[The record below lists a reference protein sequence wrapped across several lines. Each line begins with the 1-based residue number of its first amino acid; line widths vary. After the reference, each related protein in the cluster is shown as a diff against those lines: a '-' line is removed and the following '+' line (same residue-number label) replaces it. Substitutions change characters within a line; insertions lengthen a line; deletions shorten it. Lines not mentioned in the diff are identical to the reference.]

1 MNDRFLSLID
11 EKKALL
17 DEISDYLWDH
27 PETAFTETASAARLC
42 AALREEGF
50 AVKENLAGIPTAFSW
65 ILRQRAAGHRLS
77 RGI

>member
-50 AVKENLAGIPTAFSW
+50 AVKENLAGIPTAFPDPTAA
-65 ILRQRAAGHRLS
+65 AAGHRLS